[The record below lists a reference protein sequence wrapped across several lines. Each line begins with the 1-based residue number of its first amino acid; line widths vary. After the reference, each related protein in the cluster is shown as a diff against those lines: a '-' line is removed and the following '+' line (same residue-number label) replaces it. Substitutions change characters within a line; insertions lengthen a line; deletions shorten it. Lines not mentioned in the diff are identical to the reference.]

1 MRLSLRLKLFIVLLL
16 VAAAAVAG
24 MALFAQWSFEK
35 GFVRLVEARQR
46 EQVAVVVERLAEEYT
61 EAGGWQRVRADRAR
75 WVATLFSGRPGD
87 DARPPRWARRL
98 AGRGDE
104 PWPPPRELARQGR
117 DGRQL
122 ERGDEHARGPL
133 DEHARGSRDGEHEPD
148 ERRRVPLELRMML
161 LDEAQRVIIGRPE
174 QAGDLDLHAITVSG
188 RTVGHLGVLRGP
200 ALNVLAEVR
209 FLDEQKRA
217 FMLIAAIV
225 VLVAG
230 ALALPLAGAMTAR
243 IRRLAHGAQALAAGR
258 FDTRVSVD
266 SGDELGRLAGDFNDL
281 AAALARTESARR
293 QWVVDISHELR
304 TPIAVLRAELE
315 ALQDGVR
322 PLDARAVDALHADVL
337 RLGRLVDD
345 LYDLARSDL
354 GALSYRKSDLN
365 AVAVLADDLDALA
378 GEFRERG
385 IHVELL
391 REAPA
396 SLRVHADADRL
407 SQLFRN
413 LLTNTLRYT
422 DTGGLLRVRASLGDG
437 QLVLDFEDSAPGVP
451 AADLAR
457 LFERFHRVERS
468 RSRDSGGAGLG
479 LAICRNIAAAH
490 GGSIEARASSLG
502 GLWVQLTLP
511 VQA

>member
-35 GFVRLVEARQR
+35 GFVRLVEARQY
-46 EQVAVVVERLAEEYT
+46 EQVEAMAERLAEEYA
-61 EAGGWQRVRADRAR
+61 EAGGWQRLREDRAR
-75 WVATLFSGRPGD
+75 WVALLFSTRSGD

-98 AGRGDE
+98 AERAAG
-104 PWPPPRELARQGR
+104 PWPPRRELARQHR
-117 DGRQL
+117 E
-122 ERGDEHARGPL
+122 ERE
-133 DEHARGSRDGEHEPD
+133 SEHEDAPAR
-148 ERRRVPLELRMML
+148 EAEEHRRVPLELRMML
-161 LDEAQRVIIGRPE
+161 LDQTRELLIGRRE
-174 QAGDLDLHAITVSG
+174 QVSELELHPITADG
-188 RTVGHLGVLRGP
+188 RTVGYLGVLPGP
-200 ALNVLAEVR
+200 ALNLLAEIR

-217 FMLIAAIV
+217 FMFIAALV
-225 VLVAG
+225 VLVA
-230 ALALPLAGAMTAR
+230 AAIALPLAGAMTAR
-243 IRRLAHGAQALAAGR
+243 IRRLAQAAQALAAGR
-258 FDTRVSVD
+258 FATRVAVD

-281 AAALARTESARR
+281 AAALARTEAARR

-304 TPIAVLRAELE
+304 TPLAVLRAELE

-322 PLDARAVDALHADVL
+322 TLDARAVDALHADVL

-354 GALSYRKSDLN
+354 GALSYRKSDLDP
-365 AVAVLADDLDALA
+365 VAVLADDLDALE

-385 IHVELL
+385 IRVELVN
-391 REAPA
+391 EAPA
-396 SLRVHADADRL
+396 GLRVHADADRL

-422 DTGGLLRVRASLGDG
+422 DTGGVLRVRAHVADAR
-437 QLVLDFEDSAPGVP
+437 LVLDFEDSAPGVP
-451 AADLAR
+451 AQDLPR

-490 GGSIEARASSLG
+490 GGSIEARASGLG
-502 GLWVQLTLP
+502 GLWLQLTLP
-511 VQA
+511 VQP

>member
-1 MRLSLRLKLFIVLLL
+1 MRLSLHLKLFIVLLL

-46 EQVAVVVERLAEEYT
+46 EQVAVVAERLAEEHT
-61 EAGGWQRVRADRAR
+61 EAGGWQRVREDRAR
-75 WVATLFSGRPGD
+75 WVALLFSARPGD

-98 AGRGDE
+98 AGRGAE
-104 PWPPPRELARQGR
+104 PWPPRRELARQGHGAR
-117 DGRQL
+117 RL
-122 ERGDEHARGPL
+122 ERGDDHAR
-133 DEHARGSRDGEHEPD
+133 ESRDGEHEPE

-161 LDEAQRVIIGRPE
+161 LDEAQQVIIGRPE
-174 QAGDLDLHAITVSG
+174 QAGELDLHAITVGG
-188 RTVGHLGVLRGP
+188 RIVGHLGVLRGQ

-217 FMLIAAIV
+217 FMLIAALV
-225 VLVAG
+225 VLVSA

-258 FDTRVSVD
+258 FDTRVPVD

-304 TPIAVLRAELE
+304 TPLAVLRAELE

-322 PLDARAVDALHADVL
+322 PLDARAVDALHTDVL
-337 RLGRLVDD
+337 RLGRLVND

-354 GALSYRKSDLN
+354 GALSYRKSDLD
-365 AVAVLADDLDALA
+365 AVAVLTDDLDALA
-378 GEFRERG
+378 GEFHERG
-385 IHVELL
+385 IRVELL
-391 REAPA
+391 RDAPA

-422 DTGGLLRVRASLGDG
+422 DAGGQLRIRACVAAGC
-437 QLVLDFEDSAPGVP
+437 LVLDFEDSAPGVP
-451 AADLAR
+451 EEDLPR

-468 RSRDSGGAGLG
+468 RNRDLGGAGLG

-502 GLWVQLTLP
+502 GVWVQLSLP